1 MNDFSDLEKIATCNF
16 CHSIFESPVVLPC
29 YEVICEKHIEQV
41 KKSSENFE
49 KINCHFCF
57 EGHGIPKN
65 GFPKDIRISKLIE
78 HKFYQMDFGNKAH
91 SNALDS
97 CKELNEMIKKMDNLT
112 TEPESDFI
120 QEYFNK

>member
-1 MNDFSDLEKIATCNF
+1 M
-16 CHSIFESPVVLPC
+16 V
-29 YEVICEKHIEQV
+29 Q
-41 KKSSENFE
+41 
-49 KINCHFCF
+49 
-57 EGHGIPKN
+57 
-65 GFPKDIRISKLIE
+65 LIE
-78 HKFYQMDFGNKAH
+78 HKFHQIDLGKAH